1 MNLVLGLPYF
11 EYMNRVL
18 GLPYFEV
25 SPNECSINELSLR
38 LPYFDSEA

>member
-11 EYMNRVL
+11 EY
-18 GLPYFEV
+18 
-25 SPNECSINELSLR
+25 NECSINELSLR